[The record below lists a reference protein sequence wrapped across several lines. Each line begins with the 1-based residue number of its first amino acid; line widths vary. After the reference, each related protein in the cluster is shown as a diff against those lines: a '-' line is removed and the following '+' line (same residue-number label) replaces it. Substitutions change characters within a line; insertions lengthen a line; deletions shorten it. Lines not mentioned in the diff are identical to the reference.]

1 MDLQTPGVFTFLDG
15 LSGAQAGQL
24 VRKVEQLG
32 YSALWFPEVLGRES
46 FSFASYLLGQ
56 TERLVIATG
65 IVVPYAYEP
74 IVIANATRTLAE
86 LFGDRFLLGLGVSNA
101 QANARRGIPYGKPLS
116 FMREYLAKMK
126 AAPYTAPTP
135 QNDPPVVL
143 AGMMPKMLELAAT
156 QTSGTHTYF
165 SVVEQ
170 IAATRKALGPE
181 PWLCAEIGV
190 MLESDAD
197 KARSAARS
205 YMRIYLQV
213 DHYVQRF
220 KEVGF
225 AAADFANGGS
235 DRLVDAVI
243 AWGDAAKIRESIAA
257 YYEAGAS
264 HVCLMPLRSE
274 GGMDPDERAIEA
286 LAPG

>member
-15 LSGAQAGQL
+15 LSGAQTGRL

-32 YSALWFPEVLGRES
+32 YSALWFPEALGRES

-65 IVVPYAYEP
+65 IVVPYAYQP

-126 AAPYTAPTP
+126 AAPYTAPIP

-156 QTSGTHTYF
+156 QTNGTHTYF

-213 DHYVQRF
+213 DHYVQRL

-235 DRLVDAVI
+235 DRLVDAVV
-243 AWGDAAKIRESIAA
+243 AWGDTAKIRESIAA

-264 HVCLMPLRSE
+264 HVCLMPLRSD
-274 GGMDPDERAIEA
+274 GGMNPDERAIEI